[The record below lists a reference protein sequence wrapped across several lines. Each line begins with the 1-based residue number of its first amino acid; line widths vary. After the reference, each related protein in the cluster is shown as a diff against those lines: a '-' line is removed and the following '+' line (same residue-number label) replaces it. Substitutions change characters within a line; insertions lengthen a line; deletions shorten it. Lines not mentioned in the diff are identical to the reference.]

1 LLFVI
6 TYLDRVCL
14 SVAGPR
20 MQEALHIGPV
30 AWGWV
35 TGVFTLSYAA
45 FEIPSGAMGDRIGP
59 RRVLTRIVLWWS
71 VFTSLTGFVS
81 NYYLLLLTRFCFG
94 MGEAGAFP
102 NAGVAISRWFPLQKR
117 TSAWGIGMM
126 ASQIGGAISPLLV
139 VPIQMRYGWRASFY
153 AFGFLGVAWAIIWYK
168 WFRDSPAEMPKVSKE
183 EVAEIDTS
191 IRPHRAMSWTVGV
204 RSGNLWSLMTLA
216 ASYGYTLYFF
226 QSWFPTYLVKGR
238 GFSETGLLLS
248 SLPFFLGAAAN
259 GCGGFASDALVRRLG
274 LKWGRRS
281 LGLVGLASATLF
293 LTAAM
298 LTEQKSWSLI
308 FLSLSYAG
316 ITIQQ
321 PGVLGVCLDLGVRYA
336 GAVTG
341 AMNMATYIAALISS
355 VAYGYIVKSYGYD
368 APFIP
373 MIVLLMI
380 SALLWLK
387 IDPTRE
393 VMPEA
398 RETAGTP
405 VVA

>member
-1 LLFVI
+1 
-6 TYLDRVCL
+6 
-14 SVAGPR
+14 
-20 MQEALHIGPV
+20 
-30 AWGWV
+30 
-35 TGVFTLSYAA
+35 
-45 FEIPSGAMGDRIGP
+45 
-59 RRVLTRIVLWWS
+59 
-71 VFTSLTGFVS
+71 
-81 NYYLLLLTRFCFG
+81 
-94 MGEAGAFP
+94 
-102 NAGVAISRWFPLQKR
+102 
-117 TSAWGIGMM
+117 
-126 ASQIGGAISPLLV
+126 
-139 VPIQMRYGWRASFY
+139 
-153 AFGFLGVAWAIIWYK
+153 
-168 WFRDSPAEMPKVSKE
+168 
-183 EVAEIDTS
+183 
-191 IRPHRAMSWTVGV
+191 MSWTVGV

>member
-1 LLFVI
+1 
-6 TYLDRVCL
+6 
-14 SVAGPR
+14 
-20 MQEALHIGPV
+20 
-30 AWGWV
+30 
-35 TGVFTLSYAA
+35 
-45 FEIPSGAMGDRIGP
+45 
-59 RRVLTRIVLWWS
+59 
-71 VFTSLTGFVS
+71 
-81 NYYLLLLTRFCFG
+81 
-94 MGEAGAFP
+94 
-102 NAGVAISRWFPLQKR
+102 
-117 TSAWGIGMM
+117 
-126 ASQIGGAISPLLV
+126 
-139 VPIQMRYGWRASFY
+139 
-153 AFGFLGVAWAIIWYK
+153 
-168 WFRDSPAEMPKVSKE
+168 MPKVSKE
-183 EVAEIDTS
+183 EVVEIDTS

>member
-1 LLFVI
+1 
-6 TYLDRVCL
+6 
-14 SVAGPR
+14 
-20 MQEALHIGPV
+20 
-30 AWGWV
+30 V

-71 VFTSLTGFVS
+71 VFTSLTGLVS

>member
-1 LLFVI
+1 
-6 TYLDRVCL
+6 
-14 SVAGPR
+14 
-20 MQEALHIGPV
+20 
-30 AWGWV
+30 
-35 TGVFTLSYAA
+35 
-45 FEIPSGAMGDRIGP
+45 
-59 RRVLTRIVLWWS
+59 
-71 VFTSLTGFVS
+71 
-81 NYYLLLLTRFCFG
+81 
-94 MGEAGAFP
+94 
-102 NAGVAISRWFPLQKR
+102 
-117 TSAWGIGMM
+117 
-126 ASQIGGAISPLLV
+126 
-139 VPIQMRYGWRASFY
+139 
-153 AFGFLGVAWAIIWYK
+153 
-168 WFRDSPAEMPKVSKE
+168 MPEVSKE

-259 GCGGFASDALVRRLG
+259 GCGGFASDALERRLG

>member
-1 LLFVI
+1 LFVI

>member
-1 LLFVI
+1 
-6 TYLDRVCL
+6 
-14 SVAGPR
+14 
-20 MQEALHIGPV
+20 
-30 AWGWV
+30 
-35 TGVFTLSYAA
+35 
-45 FEIPSGAMGDRIGP
+45 
-59 RRVLTRIVLWWS
+59 
-71 VFTSLTGFVS
+71 
-81 NYYLLLLTRFCFG
+81 
-94 MGEAGAFP
+94 
-102 NAGVAISRWFPLQKR
+102 
-117 TSAWGIGMM
+117 
-126 ASQIGGAISPLLV
+126 
-139 VPIQMRYGWRASFY
+139 
-153 AFGFLGVAWAIIWYK
+153 
-168 WFRDSPAEMPKVSKE
+168 MPKVSKE

>member
-1 LLFVI
+1 
-6 TYLDRVCL
+6 
-14 SVAGPR
+14 
-20 MQEALHIGPV
+20 
-30 AWGWV
+30 
-35 TGVFTLSYAA
+35 
-45 FEIPSGAMGDRIGP
+45 
-59 RRVLTRIVLWWS
+59 
-71 VFTSLTGFVS
+71 
-81 NYYLLLLTRFCFG
+81 
-94 MGEAGAFP
+94 
-102 NAGVAISRWFPLQKR
+102 
-117 TSAWGIGMM
+117 
-126 ASQIGGAISPLLV
+126 
-139 VPIQMRYGWRASFY
+139 
-153 AFGFLGVAWAIIWYK
+153 
-168 WFRDSPAEMPKVSKE
+168 
-183 EVAEIDTS
+183 
-191 IRPHRAMSWTVGV
+191 
-204 RSGNLWSLMTLA
+204 MTLA

>member
-1 LLFVI
+1 
-6 TYLDRVCL
+6 
-14 SVAGPR
+14 
-20 MQEALHIGPV
+20 
-30 AWGWV
+30 
-35 TGVFTLSYAA
+35 
-45 FEIPSGAMGDRIGP
+45 MGDRIGP

-71 VFTSLTGFVS
+71 VFTSLTGLVS